1 MARNLYI
8 ADTHFGHKNILHYD
22 NRPFTTVEEMNSEME
37 NQWNMAVEPADTVYI
52 LGDFCYKGDWLDI
65 LMRLRGHKVLIRG
78 NHDPKNLNDQV
89 AKYFSTVAD
98 YMEIKDAGRD
108 VVLSH
113 YPIPCFKNHF
123 YGAYHLYG
131 HVHSSFEHNMMEHDK
146 LLMQD
151 LYGKQ
156 CNMYN
161 VGCMMPW
168 MDYTPRTLDWII
180 EHYSVGGVPNA
191 KV

>member
-37 NQWNMAVEPADTVYI
+37 NRWNMAVEPADTVYI

-65 LMRLRGHKVLIRG
+65 LMKLRGHKVLIRG

-89 AKYFSTVAD
+89 AKYLSTVAD

>member
-8 ADTHFGHKNILHYD
+8 ADTHFRHKNILHYD

-37 NQWNMAVEPADTVYI
+37 NRWNMAVESADTVYI
-52 LGDFCYKGDWLDI
+52 LGDFCYKGNWLDI